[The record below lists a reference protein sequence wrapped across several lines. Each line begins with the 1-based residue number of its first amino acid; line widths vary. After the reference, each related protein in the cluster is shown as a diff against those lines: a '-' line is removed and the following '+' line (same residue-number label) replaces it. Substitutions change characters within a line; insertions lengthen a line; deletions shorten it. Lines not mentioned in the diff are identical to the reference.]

1 MLISGQ
7 HWDPHWYSTNA
18 KEQTQRTS
26 EISLSTVMLYF
37 LHHTALRNFRTY
49 ILGFLHLSIWKTS
62 VFSLV
67 QLALLFYK
75 NPAFILICNN
85 IPRSAKEIKKN
96 LKPRESV
103 SHTCEN
109 PAFHS
114 TVCSEAIFRHL
125 LSSLPP
131 SLVFVSS
138 PHFFF
143 FFFKEAIF
151 LGSSERSVRNC
162 VLVLASVFEFSHLKN
177 KTKQNL
183 HSSVCLYNQMHC

>member
-1 MLISGQ
+1 MLPR
-7 HWDPHWYSTNA
+7 WFWYLASTEIHTGIAQKQRNRL
-18 KEQTQRTS
+18 RTS
-26 EISLSTVMLYF
+26 EIFLSTVMLYF
-37 LHHTALRNFRTY
+37 LYHTALRNFRTY
-49 ILGFLHLSIWKTS
+49 ILGFLHLSICKTS

-67 QLALLFYK
+67 PLALLFYK

-96 LKPRESV
+96 LKPMESV

-114 TVCSEAIFRHL
+114 TVCSEAIYRHL

-138 PHFFF
+138 PCFWFFLLLLL
-143 FFFKEAIF
+143 KK
-151 LGSSERSVRNC
+151 L
-162 VLVLASVFEFSHLKN
+162 FS
-177 KTKQNL
+177 
-183 HSSVCLYNQMHC
+183 

>member
-1 MLISGQ
+1 MILLFGQ
-7 HWDPHWYSTNA
+7 HWDPHWYSTKA
-18 KEQTQRTS
+18 KGQTQRTS
-26 EISLSTVMLYF
+26 EIFLSTVVLYF
-37 LHHTALRNFRTY
+37 LYHPALRNFRTY

-62 VFSLV
+62 VFSSV

-96 LKPRESV
+96 LKPMESV

-114 TVCSEAIFRHL
+114 TVCSEAIYRHL

-131 SLVFVSS
+131 SLVFVFS
-138 PHFFF
+138 PP

-151 LGSSERSVRNC
+151 LGSSERSARNC
-162 VLVLASVFEFSHLKN
+162 VLILVSVFEFWHW
-177 KTKQNL
+177 KQKQKL
-183 HSSVCLYNQMHC
+183 PQFCLPI